1 MYFCIMKKEIRR
13 VVKEYYTVFTAV
25 IIPIIEEEEGSSRLE
40 GDSPTV
46 LPQKYSI
53 FAKIFSPKGI
63 RILAPFNEYT
73 YTIELESDI
82 VPLYSPIYS
91 LIKPEFEVLQEYL
104 NNTIKKDWIYPSYS
118 LVGTLILF
126 ILKKGG

>member
-1 MYFCIMKKEIRR
+1 MCFCIIKKEIRR
-13 VVKEYYTVFTAV
+13 VVKEYRTVFTVV

-40 GDSPTV
+40 GDSPTI

-53 FAKIFSPKGI
+53 FTEIFSPEGI
-63 RILAPFNEYT
+63 RILAPFNEYV
-73 YTIELESDI
+73 YTIELKSDI

-91 LIKPEFEVLQEYL
+91 LTKPELEVLQEYL
-104 NNTIKKDWIYPSYS
+104 NDMIEKGWIYPSRS
-118 LVGTLILF
+118 LVGAPILF